1 MEEKKVSTL
10 FEEMKDDLSDY
21 ISNRFKLLKI
31 ETYVKTSKTVGLLTY
46 GVIIILLILLALF
59 MLFTTLALYLGDLL
73 NSIPLGFAIVSL
85 FTILVVVVVILSRK
99 SIRNKFTNIMISSMM
114 NDDDKK

>member
-21 ISNRFKLLKI
+21 VSNRFKLLQLQ
-31 ETYVKTSKTVGLLTY
+31 TYKNTSKTVGLLTY
-46 GVIIILLILLALF
+46 GLILILLFLLVLF
-59 MLFTTLALYLGDLL
+59 MVFTTLAIYLGALL
-73 NSIPLGFAIVSL
+73 ESMPLGFAIVSL
-85 FTILVVVVVILSRK
+85 FAILVVVVVLLSRK
-99 SIRNKFTNIMISSMM
+99 SIRNKFTNIMVSSFM